1 MIDFTAEYRIGDRTG
16 SVPEPP
22 GDAGHAAG
30 GLRGGGDGRP
40 AVAFMSALFAGGW
53 IWEHPYRR
61 LGAAGWPVI
70 RTHEAICALDRQ
82 VAGSI
87 EQLGDALLRAC
98 DAAGA
103 DDVIVCAN
111 SLGGLVA
118 IDLAGR
124 YPDRVRG
131 IVVSGAPGLTADPD
145 VGLSF
150 DRRGSVRPFGDEFG
164 ERMVAALFHG
174 GRSLFSDERMSEVG
188 EMLRRPEAMVSMA
201 RSLKA
206 TRRYSVRPA
215 MDKVRCPSLYAWGR
229 HDRMTPVDPWLEL
242 LADYP
247 GNEVLVVEGS
257 GHIPMVER
265 AEEYTGALES
275 FVTRCAGALA

>member
-1 MIDFTAEYRIGDRTG
+1 
-16 SVPEPP
+16 
-22 GDAGHAAG
+22 
-30 GLRGGGDGRP
+30 
-40 AVAFMSALFAGGW
+40 
-53 IWEHPYRR
+53 
-61 LGAAGWPVI
+61 
-70 RTHEAICALDRQ
+70 

-103 DDVIVCAN
+103 GEIVLCAN

-124 YPDRVRG
+124 RPDRVLG

-150 DRRGSVRPFGDEFG
+150 DRRGSIRPFGEDFG

-174 GRSLFSDERMSEVG
+174 GRSLFAPGRMEEVG
-188 EMLRRPEAMVSMA
+188 ELLRTPEAMVSMA

-206 TRRYSVRPA
+206 TRRYQVTPA
-215 MDKVRCPSLYAWGR
+215 LDRVSCPALYVWGR
-229 HDRMTPVDPWLEL
+229 HDRMTPVDPWLEAL
-242 LADYP
+242 SGRP
-247 GNEVLVVEGS
+247 GHEVVLVDGS

-265 AEEYTGALES
+265 AEVYTAALEP
-275 FVTRCAGALA
+275 FVARCAGVAA

>member
-1 MIDFTAEYRIGDRTG
+1 MIDFTAEHRLGDST
-16 SVPEPP
+16 
-22 GDAGHAAG
+22 
-30 GLRGGGDGRP
+30 RP
-40 AVAFMSALFAGGW
+40 AVVFMSALFAGGW

-61 LGAAGWPVI
+61 LESAGRPVL
-70 RTHEAICALDRQ
+70 RTNEAICALDRR

-103 DDVIVCAN
+103 AEIVLCAN

-124 YPDRVRG
+124 RPDRVLG

-164 ERMVAALFHG
+164 ERMMAALFHG
-174 GRSLFSDERMSEVG
+174 GRSLFSADRMTEVG
-188 EMLRRPEAMVSMA
+188 DMLRRPESMVSMA

-206 TRRYSVRPA
+206 TRRYQVRAALDRVTCPA
-215 MDKVRCPSLYAWGR
+215 MYVWGR
-229 HDRMTPVDPWLEL
+229 HDRMTPVDPWLEV
-242 LADYP
+242 LAEYP
-247 GNEVLVVEGS
+247 RNEVLLVEDS

-265 AEEYTGALES
+265 AEEYTAVLEP
-275 FVTRCAGALA
+275 FVARCAGAPA

>member
-1 MIDFTAEYRIGDRTG
+1 MIDFTAEHNLGDRTG
-16 SVPEPP
+16 GPA
-22 GDAGHAAG
+22 GDAS
-30 GLRGGGDGRP
+30 GDGRP

-61 LGAAGWPVI
+61 LEAAGWPVL

-98 DAAGA
+98 DAAGVE
-103 DDVIVCAN
+103 DVIVCAN

-124 YPDRVRG
+124 HPDRVRG

-150 DRRGSVRPFGDEFG
+150 DRRGSVRPFGEEFG
-164 ERMVAALFHG
+164 ERMVAALFHS
-174 GRSLFSDERMSEVG
+174 GRSFFSDERMSEVG
-188 EMLRRPEAMVSMA
+188 EMLRRPESMVSMA
-201 RSLKA
+201 RSIKA
-206 TRRYSVRPA
+206 TRRYAVRPA
-215 MDKVRCPSLYAWGR
+215 LDKVRCPSLYVWGR

-247 GNEVLVVEGS
+247 ANEVLVVEGS

-265 AEEYTGALES
+265 AEEYTGVLES

>member
-1 MIDFTAEYRIGDRTG
+1 MMDFTAENR
-16 SVPEPP
+16 P
-22 GDAGHAAG
+22 GDS
-30 GLRGGGDGRP
+30 GRP

-53 IWEHPYRR
+53 IWDHPFAR
-61 LGAAGWPVI
+61 LGRAGWPVL
-70 RTHEAICALDRQ
+70 RTNEAICALPRQ

-87 EQLGDALLRAC
+87 ERLGDALLRAC
-98 DAAGA
+98 DAAGV
-103 DDVIVCAN
+103 DDVVVCAN

-124 YPDRVRG
+124 RPDRVRG

-174 GRSLFSDERMSEVG
+174 GRSLFSAERMEEVG
-188 EMLRRPEAMVSMA
+188 TMLRRPEAMVSMA

-206 TRRYSVRPA
+206 TRAYRVRPA
-215 MDKVRCPSLYAWGR
+215 LDRVTCPAMYVWGR
-229 HDRMTPVDPWLEL
+229 HDRMTPLDPWLEV

-247 GNEVLVVEGS
+247 GNEVRVVEDS
-257 GHIPMVER
+257 GHIPMVEC
-265 AEEYTGALES
+265 ADEYTGALEA
-275 FVTRCAGALA
+275 FLGRCAGVPA

>member
-1 MIDFTAEYRIGDRTG
+1 MTGASMMDFTAEHRLGD
-16 SVPEPP
+16 SP
-22 GDAGHAAG
+22 
-30 GLRGGGDGRP
+30 RP
-40 AVAFMSALFAGGW
+40 AVVFMSALFAGGW
-53 IWEHPYRR
+53 IWEHPYRHLER
-61 LGAAGWPVI
+61 AGLPVL
-70 RTHEAICALDRQ
+70 RTNEAICALDRR

-87 EQLGDALLRAC
+87 ERLGDALLRAC
-98 DAAGA
+98 DEAGA
-103 DDVIVCAN
+103 GEIILCAN

-124 YPDRVRG
+124 RPDRVLG

-174 GRSLFSDERMSEVG
+174 GRSLFSDDRMAEVG
-188 EMLRRPEAMVSMA
+188 DMLRRPESMVSMA

-206 TRRYSVRPA
+206 TRGYRVRAALDRVSCPA
-215 MDKVRCPSLYAWGR
+215 MYLWGR
-229 HDRMTPVDPWLEL
+229 HDRMTPVDPWLEV
-242 LADYP
+242 LAGYP
-247 GNEVLVVEGS
+247 GNEILLVEDC

-265 AEEYTGALES
+265 ADEYTAALMP
-275 FVTRCAGALA
+275 FADRCSGALA